1 MSTKL
6 PQEVRAMVGD
16 MSADREITI
25 HGVEWVCSVHAR
37 VVATF
42 GQITSC
48 ARQLS
53 ARPASPPAAPC
64 RQGRRA
70 AARHASSGARV
81 AQLASRSYA
90 EGRPGRGQSQIN

>member
-1 MSTKL
+1 
-6 PQEVRAMVGD
+6 MVSD
-16 MSADREITI
+16 MSADREIAI
-25 HGVEWVCSVHAR
+25 HGVEWVCSLHAR

-53 ARPASPPAAPC
+53 ARAASLPAAPWSIG

-70 AARHASSGARV
+70 AARHAGSGARV